1 VTPSALALSAV
12 FDDNPHTGGRPSLPA
27 LSLRGGLVSFPLSK
41 QAPGPGSRRA
51 GDGTARVRL
60 LLRGPSVETVAA
72 VPAPVKVPPDNPRE
86 VLPDPPRVDP
96 LAMVRKAFGTTVSH
110 LKDGPAGLQPPGP
123 GPNHQPWQGGGQ
135 AKVRGKST
143 AKAPAMTKKPGTPA
157 GRRLSLGAAA
167 MEIHHLQRGSYHAG
181 CWDRTVPQAAEKK
194 A

>member
-1 VTPSALALSAV
+1 VTPSALALSAM

-60 LLRGPSVETVAA
+60 LLRGPTVETVAA

-110 LKDGPAGLQPPGP
+110 LKDGPAAVAAVRGP
-123 GPNHQPWQGGGQ
+123 DPNHQPLQGGGQ
-135 AKVRGKST
+135 WRRSGQVYREGSRHDEEARHARPGGDPLARRGRDGDSSSPT
-143 AKAPAMTKKPGTPA
+143 
-157 GRRLSLGAAA
+157 R
-167 MEIHHLQRGSYHAG
+167 
-181 CWDRTVPQAAEKK
+181 
-194 A
+194 